1 MIKMKNLR
9 LSYNGINI
17 YGLVLKMALDWDT
30 AYNELLEEL
39 GREPD
44 TEEVIE
50 RMYKNAVKDYDI
62 DLLF

>member
-1 MIKMKNLR
+1 MT
-9 LSYNGINI
+9 
-17 YGLVLKMALDWDT
+17 LDWDT

>member
-17 YGLVLKMALDWDT
+17 YGLVKKMALDWDT

-39 GREPD
+39 GREPY